1 MEVPLTAEDRVI
13 LALESPSLV
22 GHTCTV
28 VRLPAGAPTLEEL
41 RDAVARRLPDAP
53 RLTWRLAGTAEEPV
67 WAPDEAVDVTAHVG
81 AVVAAGPLD
90 PAGLR
95 GEVARLFAQH
105 LDRRRPLWRMDLVGP
120 LAGGGAAL
128 VWRVHHALADG
139 TTAMRLA
146 SAVLWDPPP
155 VPAAGRPAPGAV
167 PPRSPGADPPRHHR
181 AAVLTGEVL
190 PGLRRSPFDAR
201 VGPDRE
207 VAFADAPLS
216 TLHDAA
222 RLLADA
228 TVNDA
233 VLAVV
238 AGALRRWLEHRH
250 GPLHDLRVKVPVTL
264 HAEGDSVGNRDSYFR
279 VDLPIDE
286 PDLAA
291 RLAAVRAETALR
303 KAHSDAQELDELM
316 SRTARFSPRLADW
329 SQRLLRSGRAFALN
343 VSDVRG
349 PDREVSVLGAR
360 VETVHALAE
369 VAQHHALRVAV
380 LSAADRLCF
389 GLVADPAV
397 VGDLDGLAGAVER
410 EAAELVRAG
419 TATGRP
425 APGPRAPADAGHTGS
440 TTSDSPGTPRS
451 TTTGGPPERGQTR

>member
-1 MEVPLTAEDRVI
+1 MEVPLTAEDRAI

-41 RDAVARRLPDAP
+41 RDAVTRRLPDAP
-53 RLTWRLAGTAEEPV
+53 RLTWRLAGTAAEPV
-67 WAPDEAVDVTAHVG
+67 WAPDEAVDVAAHVG
-81 AVVAAGPLD
+81 AVVADGPLD

-95 GEVARLFAQH
+95 GEVARLFVQH

-155 VPAAGRPAPGAV
+155 APAAGGAAPGAV
-167 PPRSPGADPPRHHR
+167 PPRDDPPAHHR

-207 VAFADAPLS
+207 VAFADVPLS
-216 TLHDAA
+216 ALHDAA
-222 RLLADA
+222 RRLAGA

-250 GPLHDLRVKVPVTL
+250 GPLRDLRVKVPVTL

-279 VDLPIDE
+279 VDLPVDE
-286 PDLAA
+286 SDPGA
-291 RLAAVRAETALR
+291 RLAAVRTETALR
-303 KAHSDAQELDELM
+303 KAHADAQELDELV
-316 SRTARFSPRLADW
+316 SRTARISPRLADW

-343 VSDVRG
+343 VSNVRG
-349 PDREVSVLGAR
+349 PEGEVSVLGAR
-360 VETVHALAE
+360 VDTVHALAE

-380 LSAADRLCF
+380 LSAAGRLCF

-397 VGDLDGLAGAVER
+397 VGDLDVLAGALER
-410 EAAELVRAG
+410 EAAELVKAG
-419 TATGRP
+419 TAAGGP
-425 APGPRAPADAGHTGS
+425 APGPRAPADADHTGS

-451 TTTGGPPERGQTR
+451 TTTGGPPERGHTR